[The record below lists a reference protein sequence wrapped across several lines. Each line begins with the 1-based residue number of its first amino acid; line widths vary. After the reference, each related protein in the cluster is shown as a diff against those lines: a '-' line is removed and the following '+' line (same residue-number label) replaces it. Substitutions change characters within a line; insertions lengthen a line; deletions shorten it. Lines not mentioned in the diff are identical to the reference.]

1 MAFTNKE
8 IRVGQSLINPQ
19 QGEIA
24 GELVQIQG
32 EYYYKISNYDGMS
45 PFFMT
50 LVSPGNQW
58 LFIASNGGMT
68 AGRKNAQ
75 SSLFPYY
82 TVDKLIDSTERT
94 GAKSLLRIKRN
105 DRWQLWEPFSGRY
118 LGLYKTERNLY
129 KNKLGNKIIFEEINY
144 DLQLRLSYRWQF
156 SKAYGFVLQH
166 QLKNLSDEPVEV
178 ELLSGIQNILPSG
191 VNPFLQSTQSTL
203 VDAYR
208 KNELDPETGLGIF
221 SLSSI
226 IVDRAEPSE
235 ALRANVVWS
244 RGLVAKNTLL
254 SINQLD
260 AFRVGQAIGSETD
273 LKATKGAYLS
283 HAQFNLSGRATEK
296 WQLIADVDLSVK
308 QVSNLRYDL
317 KHHVDLDDEIEQSLQ
332 ESDFHLWRLVAGADG
347 CQSAEHP
354 YTTGRHFSNV
364 LYNIMRGGIFES
376 GYTIPLNDFVNYAQ
390 SSNRHLFQ
398 QHASFFKGL
407 SGTISYQQLLERAQ
421 KTENSDLYRICLEYL
436 PLSFSRRH
444 GDPSRPWNLFNIEG
458 PDKHGSH
465 QVNFEGNWRDIF
477 QNWEALA
484 YSFPAYIQ
492 GMISKFLNASTI
504 DGYNPYRITKNG
516 IDWEVEE
523 PENPWSFIGYWGD
536 HQIIYLLRLLEHCE
550 KHYPGSLQQLLNK
563 DQFVYANVPYRIK
576 SFDDILQDPKNTI
589 VFDQKLAQNIEK
601 LVSETGSDGKLIH
614 SRQGLLKA
622 NLGEKLLLTALT
634 KFYNFIPGGGI
645 WMNTQ
650 RPEWND
656 ANNALVGNGVSMV
669 TLYHLRRYINFMR
682 QHFSHS
688 ALSVNAGLFSLA
700 KDIEGVCKR
709 FSAEREQGFTD
720 AQRLLMLRQLGM
732 AGDKYRKS
740 AYRFNLGER
749 QEMSPESLQNLLD
762 EMRDFIDSTIR
773 ENQRQDGLY
782 HSYNLLDFNS
792 DAARISPLYEMLEG
806 QVAIL
811 NADILEPVE
820 VVQLLKALKKSRIY
834 RPDQYSYLLY
844 PDREL
849 PSFLEK
855 NNLPAHFCEQSELV
869 QQLVKND
876 DSSLVEK
883 DQSGKYHFAGDLRN
897 AKDLKR
903 ALQALAE
910 NGYERLV
917 EKEGAAILEVYEQVF
932 KHKAFTGRSGT
943 FFAYEGLGSIYWHMV
958 SKLLLAV
965 QESIYQAQTKQ
976 ADAATMGQ
984 LVEHYYE
991 IRAGI
996 GYNKSPELYGA
1007 FPTDAYSHTP
1017 KNAGARQPGMTGQ
1030 VKEDIINRWAE
1041 LGLQVKDGQ
1050 LHFKPI
1056 FWNRD
1061 EFLKKPDTLEILN
1074 KKGQRQSINLQVGQ
1088 MAFTYCST
1096 PIVYKRGKQLSLS
1109 YTLNGKAHS
1118 ISGNRLPQ
1126 ALCEALYN
1134 RDPALEQISLEIPE

>member
-1 MAFTNKE
+1 MEFTNKE
-8 IRVGQSLINPQ
+8 IRVGESLINPQ

-24 GELVQIQG
+24 GELVQIAG
-32 EYYYKISNYDGMS
+32 EYFYKISNYDSMS

-105 DRWQLWEPFSGRY
+105 DQWHLWEPFSGRY

-144 DLQLRLSYRWQF
+144 DLQLRLSYSWQF
-156 SKAYGFVLQH
+156 SNDYGFVLQH
-166 QLKNLSDEPVEV
+166 HLKNLADEALEV
-178 ELLSGIQNILPSG
+178 EMLSGVQNILPSG

-208 KNELDPETGLGIF
+208 KNELDQETGLGIF

-244 RGLVAKNTLL
+244 KGLAAKNTLL
-254 SINQLD
+254 SIAQLD
-260 AFRVGQAIGSETD
+260 AFRKGQAINTESN

-283 HAQFNLSGRATEK
+283 HARFKISGRSTEK
-296 WQLIADVDLSVK
+296 WQLIADVDQSVK
-308 QVSNLRYDL
+308 QVSNLRHAL
-317 KHHVDLDDEIEQSLQ
+317 KAHTGLDDAIDQSLHQ
-332 ESDFHLWRLVAGADG
+332 SSYQLWRLVAWADG

-354 YTTGRHFSNV
+354 FTTGRHFSNV

-376 GYTIPLNDFVNYAQ
+376 GYTIYLDDFIQYAKNINRPLFREQ
-390 SSNRHLFQ
+390 
-398 QHASFFKGL
+398 ASFFDGL
-407 SGTISYQQLLERAQ
+407 SGTLSYQQLLARAQ
-421 KTENSDLYRICLEYL
+421 QTENSDLYRICLEYL

-458 PDKHGSH
+458 PDKTGRH

-523 PENPWSFIGYWGD
+523 PDNPWSFIGYWGD

-550 KHYPGSLQQLLNK
+550 KHYPGSLQQLLRK
-563 DQFVYANVPYRIK
+563 DLFVYANVPYRIK
-576 SFDDILQDPKNTI
+576 SFEEILQDPKDTI
-589 VFDQKLAQNIEK
+589 VFDHDLEVKIEK

-614 SRQGLLKA
+614 SQQGLLKA
-622 NLGEKLLLTALT
+622 NLAEKLLLTALT

-669 TLYHLRRYINFMR
+669 TLYHLRRYLVFMR

-688 ALSVNAGLFSLA
+688 ALSINAALFALA
-700 KDIEGVCKR
+700 KEIMQVCKG

-720 AQRLLMLRQLGM
+720 AQRLKMLSQLGQ
-732 AGDKYRKS
+732 AGDQYRQS
-740 AYRFNLGER
+740 AYGSNLGER
-749 QEMSPESLQNLLD
+749 KEMSSDSLRELLD
-762 EMRDFIDSTIR
+762 EMLAFIDSTIR
-773 ENQRQDGLY
+773 ENKRQDGLY
-782 HSYNLLDFNS
+782 HSYNLLNLGDETAS
-792 DAARISPLYEMLEG
+792 ISHLYEMLEG

-811 NADILEPVE
+811 NAE
-820 VVQLLKALKKSRIY
+820 VLAPNEALQLLNALKNSKIY
-834 RPDQYSYLLY
+834 RADQYSYLLY

-855 NNLPAHFCEQSELV
+855 NNLPTGFCEQSELV
-869 QQLVKND
+869 QQLVKVD
-876 DSSLVEK
+876 DASLVEK
-883 DQSGKYHFAGDLRN
+883 DQEGKYHFAGDLRN

-903 ALQALAE
+903 VLRTLSE
-910 NGYERLV
+910 TGYDQLV

-932 KHKAFTGRSGT
+932 NHKAFTGRSGT

-965 QESIYQAQTKQ
+965 QENIYLAHEKQ

-984 LVEHYYE
+984 LIEHYYE

-1050 LHFKPI
+1050 LLFNPI
-1056 FWNRD
+1056 FWNRK
-1061 EFLKKPDTLEILN
+1061 EFLCKPDTLEILN
-1074 KKGQRQSINLQVGQ
+1074 KKGQRQRINLKAGE
-1088 MAFTYCST
+1088 MAFTYCCT
-1096 PIVYKRGKQLSLS
+1096 PIVYKRGKELSLS
-1109 YTLNGKAHS
+1109 YTLNGKTQS
-1118 ISGNRLPQ
+1118 VEGNCLPQ
-1126 ALCEALYN
+1126 ALSEALYN
-1134 RDPALEQISLEIPE
+1134 RDPGLEQISLEIPE